1 MATPISGADNWL
13 TINGKPLRFQ
23 ENDENLHVR
32 AVEKQRNLL
41 RVTPDAP
48 GLLEIFIDGELLDT
62 AVLGYWYW
70 KPEKYAGLYELRVYV
85 LDYETQRIAHV
96 RVLPEKLT
104 QERYE
109 AMLADISA
117 VAIDLLFRL
126 NSPAGEKAI
135 AEQREHDPSP
145 LRDYRQMILLLQ
157 ELKDVMEHIR
167 RSPYQ
172 VLDEQY
178 ETRLLHEVQQFS
190 RETMPLPGPVQ
201 ALPGSIAAGVV
212 TQLPTVWQV
221 PRHTLTYD
229 VHENR
234 LLKQFIQR
242 QLITRL
248 SILKERA
255 ENEIKRREPI
265 RDMKIS
271 QGWSDDE
278 TSEILKLSQAIA
290 DCQQMAQWC
299 VAWISDP
306 FLKSVK
312 HTATSGKATQV
323 LLKNPFYSRFYR
335 LYLRFQQELKISL
348 DTERYVT
355 VLALRKMW
363 DLYEI
368 WSVFQATNMIVA
380 ELSNAGYDFISSSL
394 FYEVDKDCFQF
405 EVRKNISSIVLIK
418 GDIRIE
424 IKYEPIYTSHLSVG
438 DTSTLATK
446 QRGGKYFTP
455 DLAIEVY
462 RGGVP
467 VHVMIFDAK
476 YSWYREADGSHSPY
490 DENIDKMHTYYDMI
504 CYKVYN
510 ANHTRYRLQPI
521 VSSAYILYPGD
532 LLYREPGNRIGALPF
547 VPKMVQRNK
556 AKTEQAI
563 KDILRL
569 ANLP

>member
-1 MATPISGADNWL
+1 MAILTSGANNWL

-32 AVEKQRNLL
+32 AIEKQRNLL
-41 RVTPDAP
+41 RVAP
-48 GLLEIFIDGELLDT
+48 GAPGPLEIFIDGELLDT
-62 AVLGYWYW
+62 AVYGFWYW
-70 KPEKYAGLYELRVYV
+70 RPEKYAGLYELEVRTS
-85 LDYETQRIAHV
+85 DHESHIAYV

-117 VAIDLLFRL
+117 VAIDLLLRL

-135 AEQREHDPSP
+135 TKEREQDPSP
-145 LRDYRQMILLLQ
+145 LREYRQMTMLLQ
-157 ELKDVMEHIR
+157 ELKEVMASIR
-167 RSPYQ
+167 RSPHQ

-190 RETMPLPGPVQ
+190 RETIPLPGPVQ
-201 ALPGSIAAGVV
+201 ALPDYIAAGAV
-212 TQLPTVWQV
+212 TQLPEVWQI
-221 PRHTLTYD
+221 PRHILTYD

-242 QLITRL
+242 QLVTRL
-248 SILKERA
+248 TILKERA

-271 QGWSDDE
+271 QGWTDDE
-278 TSEILKLSQAIA
+278 TPEILKLNQVIA
-290 DCQQMAQWC
+290 ECQQMAQWC
-299 VAWISDP
+299 IAWCSDP

-312 HTATSGKATQV
+312 PIATSGKATQV

-348 DTERYVT
+348 STEQYIT
-355 VLALRKMW
+355 VLALRKIW

-380 ELSNAGYDFISSSL
+380 ELANAGYDFISSSL

-405 EVRKNISSIVLIK
+405 EVRKNISSIVLTK
-418 GDIRIE
+418 GDIMVA
-424 IKYEPIYTSHLSVG
+424 IKYEPVYSSHLSVG
-438 DTSTLATK
+438 DISTLATK
-446 QRGGKYFTP
+446 QRREKYFTP

-462 RGGVP
+462 RREVP
-467 VHVMIFDAK
+467 THVMIFDAK

-490 DENIDKMHTYYDMI
+490 DDDVYKMHTYRDMI

-510 ANHTRYRLQPI
+510 ANHSRYKLQPI

-532 LLYREPGNRIGALPF
+532 LLYQEPGNRIGGLPF
-547 VPKMVQRNK
+547 VPKMMQRNK
-556 AKTEQAI
+556 AKVEQAL

-569 ANLP
+569 ASLL

>member
-1 MATPISGADNWL
+1 MATPISGADIWL

-23 ENDENLHVR
+23 ENDENLHVH

-41 RVTPDAP
+41 RVAP
-48 GLLEIFIDGELLDT
+48 SAPASLEIFIDSELLDT
-62 AVLGYWYW
+62 AVYGYWYW
-70 KPEKYAGLYELRVYV
+70 RPEKYAGLYELQVHAPG
-85 LDYETQRIAHV
+85 YEPRIAHV

-104 QERYE
+104 QVRYE
-109 AMLADISA
+109 AMLADISTIA
-117 VAIDLLFRL
+117 TDLLFRL

-135 AEQREHDPSP
+135 VRQREQDPSP
-145 LRDYRQMILLLQ
+145 LREYRQITLLLQ
-157 ELKDVMEHIR
+157 ELKEVMAQIR

-190 RETMPLPGPVQ
+190 CEAMPLPGPIL
-201 ALPGSIAAGVV
+201 ALPDHIATTDTI
-212 TQLPTVWQV
+212 TQLPMGWQV
-221 PRHTLTYD
+221 PRRVLTYD

-234 LLKQFIQR
+234 LLKQFIHR
-242 QLITRL
+242 QIVTRL
-248 SILKERA
+248 TILKERA

-265 RDMKIS
+265 RDMKVS
-271 QGWSDDE
+271 RGWTDDE
-278 TSEILKLSQAIA
+278 TPEILRLNQVVAECQHMARWCIA
-290 DCQQMAQWC
+290 WS
-299 VAWISDP
+299 SDP

-312 HTATSGKATQV
+312 PVATSGKATQM

-355 VLALRKMW
+355 VLALRKVW

-368 WSVFQATNMIVA
+368 WSVFQVTNMIVT

-405 EVRKNISSIVLIK
+405 EVRKNVSSIVLTK
-418 GDIRIE
+418 GDTRIE
-424 IKYEPIYTSHLSVG
+424 MKYEPVYSSHQSVG
-438 DTSTLATK
+438 AISTLATQ
-446 QRGGKYFTP
+446 QRVGKYFTP
-455 DLAIEVY
+455 DLAIEIY
-462 RGGVP
+462 RRGVP
-467 VHVMIFDAK
+467 THVMIFDAK
-476 YSWYREADGSHSPY
+476 YSWNREMDGTHSPY
-490 DENIDKMHTYYDMI
+490 DDDVYKMHTYRNMI
-504 CYKVYN
+504 CYKKYN
-510 ANHTRYRLQPI
+510 ASHSHYKLQPI

-547 VPKMVQRNK
+547 VPKMVERNK
-556 AKTEQAI
+556 TKVEQAL

-569 ANLP
+569 ANLS